1 MGKNLITGKSIVNIS
16 LPVIVFDTE
25 SFLERLA
32 A

>member
-1 MGKNLITGKSIVNIS
+1 MGKNLIQGKSVVNIS